1 MLGFGRAAREVCAL
15 ALRRGV
21 CFCHFVAVKYECD
34 DYRLFC
40 FATQKALRGAR
51 TWMVRQRKSLP
62 DKESLSSDA
71 LLHARSQG
79 DTTYRLVTS
88 IR

>member
-21 CFCHFVAVKYECD
+21 CFRHLVSVNYESD
-34 DYRLFC
+34 DRLYF

-51 TWMVRQRKSLP
+51 TPRPHQMLEPCV
-62 DKESLSSDA
+62 EI
-71 LLHARSQG
+71 
-79 DTTYRLVTS
+79 RLN
-88 IR
+88 IY